1 MLGKRSATEPE
12 NRDSHTRYEAQN
24 GKRSKTEADDNDDD
38 QISVRVAG
46 HPCRKQ

>member
-12 NRDSHTRYEAQN
+12 NRDSHMSYEAQN